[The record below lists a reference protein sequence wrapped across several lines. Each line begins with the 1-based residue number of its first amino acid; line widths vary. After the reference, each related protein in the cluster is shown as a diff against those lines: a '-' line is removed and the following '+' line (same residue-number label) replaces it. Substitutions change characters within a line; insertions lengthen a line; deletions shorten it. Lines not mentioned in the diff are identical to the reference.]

1 MMIQQLLLKR
11 VLLLSTAILLGLSSV
26 SFAQNAVKDTDPIND
41 IMLQS
46 FGWDEYDQARV
57 ACGFYNF
64 YNDQATY
71 LSEAGYDM
79 IWFPPPS
86 QSTGGVG
93 YIPTKLFN
101 FSQTSWGTEA
111 ELTTMLATYNGL
123 GMYPIADV
131 VVNHRGGTTDW
142 MDFTEPTWDCSAVVS
157 NDEASDPAQNPGTK
171 PCGGNDTGEGFIG
184 GRDLDHTNATVQAG
198 VKEYLGKLN
207 TLGFKGWR
215 WDVAKGFSASYVG
228 DYISASATYYSVGEY
243 WDGNTNTLKNWVDG
257 TGKKSGVF
265 DFSNYYTLSN
275 AVKFNSY
282 SGLNAGGRTAGLA
295 GVIGYDNLAVTFVDN
310 HDTFTKNEAIL
321 GDDIL
326 KAYAYILTHPG
337 IPCVWAPHYYG
348 GTYSKENVTRN
359 YAENQDAINLLM
371 AVRKQNGINAY
382 SAVDIKQ
389 AFGTYEAHISAT
401 YGTPAVV
408 VVKLGADLST
418 PAGDWIE
425 NASGTGYKVWS
436 KKSISAP
443 TKPAGC
449 SLSIALI
456 GEGISDWNTD
466 VAMTSSDGVN
476 FTLSDYTFGGGGVKF
491 RANGSW
497 SLNWGGTDFPS
508 GTGVKAGQS
517 NIIVPAGKYTV
528 TFNIETGAYSFSSGC
543 TCPEVIAPVCA
554 NGVQYDNSCL
564 ADCAGATGYVDG
576 ACGVQISMIG
586 DALLGWTDSDDVN
599 MITTDGENYE
609 LTYDFK
615 AGPAKFRKNGK
626 WTENWGGT
634 FAASGTAVFDGGNF
648 SIPSP
653 GMRKVTFNIS
663 TLAFTF
669 EDCPNCVGVGEFNYN
684 PNNVRLTVLTDPA
697 SDFWTISSE
706 ETIHSVM
713 VSDASGKTVA
723 TYSSD
728 STVIQI
734 GSGLESGFYVALVR
748 TDSSLQTIK
757 IVKN

>member
-1 MMIQQLLLKR
+1 MIQQLLLKR
-11 VLLLSTAILLGLSSV
+11 VLLLSTAILLGLSSM
-26 SFAQNAVKDTDPIND
+26 SFAQNAVKDTNPIND

-46 FGWDEYDQARV
+46 FGWNEYDQSRM

-64 YNDQATY
+64 YNEQADY

-101 FSQTSWGTEA
+101 FSQTSWGTES

-123 GMYPIADV
+123 GVYPIADV

-157 NDEASDPAQNPGTK
+157 NDEASDPTKNPGTK
-171 PCGGNDTGEGFIG
+171 PCGGNDTGEGFDG

-198 VKEYLGKLN
+198 VKQYLGKLN

-228 DYISASATYYSVGEY
+228 DYISASSTYYSVGEY

-275 AVKFNSY
+275 AVKYNSY
-282 SGLNAGGRTAGLA
+282 AGLNAGGRTPGLA

-310 HDTFTKNEAIL
+310 HDTFVKNEYI
-321 GDDIL
+321 DDANVM

-337 IPCVWAPHYYG
+337 IPCIWAAHYYG
-348 GTYSKENVTRN
+348 GTYSKDDNNVKVTRV
-359 YAENQDAINLLM
+359 YSDNQAAINKLM

-382 SAVDIKQ
+382 SSVDIKQ

-408 VVKLGADLST
+408 VLKLGSDLSA

-425 NASGTGYKVWS
+425 NTSGTGYKVWS
-436 KKSISAP
+436 KKQISVP
-443 TKPAGC
+443 TKPVGC
-449 SLSIALI
+449 SLGISLI

-466 VAMTSSDGVN
+466 VALTSTDGVN
-476 FTLSDYTFGGGGVKF
+476 FTLKDYTFAGGGVKF
-491 RANGSW
+491 RANNSW

-508 GTGVKAGQS
+508 GTGVKGGQN
-517 NIIVPAGKYTV
+517 NIIVLAGKYTV
-528 TFNIETGAYSFSSGC
+528 SFNVNTGVYSFSSGC

-554 NGVQYDNSCL
+554 NGVQYNNSCL
-564 ADCAGATGYVDG
+564 ADCAGATGYVNG
-576 ACGVQISMIG
+576 ACGVTVGIIGTAVNGWDEDVDMVSQGG
-586 DALLGWTDSDDVN
+586 DAYT
-599 MITTDGENYE
+599 
-609 LTYDFK
+609 LTYWLK
-615 AGPAKFRKNGK
+615 AGDLKFRKDNK
-626 WTENWGGT
+626 WTENWGSTAYPGGT
-634 FAASGTAVFDGGNF
+634 GLLNGQNIP
-648 SIPSP
+648 IPSE
-653 GMRKVTFNIS
+653 GNYTI
-663 TLAFTF
+663 
-669 EDCPNCVGVGEFNYN
+669 EFNSATGVYNFEYLTVANYDYN
-684 PNNVRLTVLTDPA
+684 PNNISVKVFPNPT
-697 SDFWTISSE
+697 SDIWNISSE
-706 ETIHSVM
+706 EEITSVE
-713 VSDASGKTVA
+713 VVDVSGKIVGNYVPEA
-723 TYSSD
+723 DSVQIKSSAL
-728 STVIQI
+728 
-734 GSGLESGFYVALVR
+734 GSGLYFAVVK
-748 TDSSLQTIK
+748 TSSSVQTIK
-757 IVKN
+757 LFKK